1 MKKLILILLFIPL
14 VGFGQYG
21 SNKLKPTSVK
31 NFNTLLNYAK
41 TNKKLV
47 IISFTTDQN
56 TNAPSSMPQSGMM
69 TTNIAA
75 LTTDLC
81 EKCDII
87 NKELWNSEEF
97 RRLENYILIE
107 INKNYSLT
115 ERLFTKYRIGTQ
127 GSFPKVI
134 IEVANNEDDII
145 IEGLDIR
152 SVILSLNELEYL
164 NKLDF
169 TQVYAAG
176 TDNRKIGEA
185 YRDLHKKKNKK
196 KLYKRI
202 LELSSKHFRRALK
215 KEKNTINQLNL
226 LYNLKL
232 KGSHKKANK
241 KLEKLNLDKSNLSD
255 VENEIIQN
263 IIANPNL

>member
-1 MKKLILILLFIPL
+1 MKKLLVLLLFIPL
-14 VGFGQYG
+14 VSFGQYD

-31 NFNTLLNYAK
+31 NLNTLLNNAK
-41 TNKKLV
+41 INNKLV
-47 IISFTTDQN
+47 IISFTTDGN
-56 TNAPSSMPQSGMM
+56 YNAPSRVPQSGMM
-69 TTNIAA
+69 TENIAA
-75 LTTDLC
+75 SMTTLC
-81 EKCDII
+81 EKCDML

-107 INKNYSLT
+107 INKNDSYS
-115 ERLFTKYRIGTQ
+115 ERLITKYSRYSRI
-127 GSFPKVI
+127 PNVI
-134 IEVANNEDDII
+134 IEVANNEGDII
-145 IEGLDIR
+145 NEGLDIR
-152 SVILSLNELEYL
+152 SAILSLNELEYL

-202 LELSSKHFRRALK
+202 LELSSKHFRIALK

-241 KLEKLNLDKSNLSD
+241 KLEKLKLDKLNLSEI
-255 VENEIIQN
+255 ENEIIQK
-263 IIANPNL
+263 IITNSI

>member
-1 MKKLILILLFIPL
+1 MKKLILLLVFIPL
-14 VGFGQYG
+14 VGFGQYD

-41 TNKKLV
+41 TNNKLV
-47 IISFTTDQN
+47 IISFTSDRN
-56 TNAPSSMPQSGMM
+56 TNATSNIPQGGMM

-75 LTTDLC
+75 SRTDLC
-81 EKCDII
+81 EKCDIM

-107 INKNYSLT
+107 INKNYPLT
-115 ERLFTKYRIGTQ
+115 ERIFTKYSRYINRIPQ
-127 GSFPKVI
+127 VI
-134 IEVANNEDDII
+134 IELPNNEDDII
-145 IEGLDIR
+145 NKGLDIR

-164 NKLDF
+164 DKLDF

-176 TDNRKIGEA
+176 TNNRKIGEA
-185 YRDLHKKKNKK
+185 YRGLHKNNKK

-202 LELSSKHFRRALK
+202 LELSSKHFRKALK
-215 KEKNTINQLNL
+215 KEKNTINELNL

-241 KLEKLNLDKSNLSD
+241 KLLKLNLNQSTLAL
-255 VENEIIQN
+255 EEIKLIEKIQ
-263 IIANPNL
+263 ISKL

>member
-1 MKKLILILLFIPL
+1 MKKLILLLLLIPL
-14 VGFGQYG
+14 VSFGQYD

-31 NFNTLLNYAK
+31 NFNTFLNYAK
-41 TNKKLV
+41 KNNKLV
-47 IISFTTDQN
+47 IISFSADKN
-56 TNAPSSMPQSGMM
+56 TNAPSRIPESGMM
-69 TTNIAA
+69 TVNTAA
-75 LTTDLC
+75 LTTGLC
-81 EKCDII
+81 EKCDIM

-97 RRLENYILIE
+97 KRLENYILIE
-107 INKNYSLT
+107 INRNFPLT
-115 ERLFTKYRIGTQ
+115 ERLFTNYRIGTQ

-134 IEVANNEDDII
+134 IEVANNEYDII
-145 IEGLDIR
+145 NEGLDTR
-152 SVILSLNELEYL
+152 SVIISLNELEYL

-202 LELSSKHFRRALK
+202 LELSSKHFKRALK

-241 KLEKLNLDKSNLSD
+241 NLEKLKLDKANLSD

-263 IIANPNL
+263 IIADSN

>member
-1 MKKLILILLFIPL
+1 MKKLILLLVFIPL
-14 VGFGQYG
+14 VGFGQYD

-41 TNKKLV
+41 TNNKLV
-47 IISFTTDQN
+47 IISFTSDRN
-56 TNAPSSMPQSGMM
+56 TNATSNIPQGGMM

-75 LTTDLC
+75 SRTDLC
-81 EKCDII
+81 EKCDIM

-107 INKNYSLT
+107 INKNYALT
-115 ERLFTKYRIGTQ
+115 ERIFTKYSRYINRIPQ
-127 GSFPKVI
+127 VI
-134 IEVANNEDDII
+134 IELPNNEDDII
-145 IEGLDIR
+145 NKGLDIR

-164 NKLDF
+164 DKLDF

-176 TDNRKIGEA
+176 TNNRKIGEA
-185 YRDLHKKKNKK
+185 YRGLQKSNKK

-202 LELSSKHFRRALK
+202 LELSSKHFRKALK
-215 KEKNTINQLNL
+215 KEKNTINELNL

-241 KLEKLNLDKSNLSD
+241 KLLKLNLNQSTLAL
-255 VENEIIQN
+255 EEIKLIEKIQ
-263 IIANPNL
+263 ISKL

>member
-1 MKKLILILLFIPL
+1 MKKLILLLLFIPL
-14 VGFGQYG
+14 VGFGQYD

-41 TNKKLV
+41 TNNKLV
-47 IISFTTDQN
+47 IISFTSDRN
-56 TNAPSSMPQSGMM
+56 TNATSNIPQGGMM

-75 LTTDLC
+75 SRTDLC
-81 EKCDII
+81 EKCDIM

-107 INKNYSLT
+107 INKNYALT
-115 ERLFTKYRIGTQ
+115 ERIFTKYSRYINRIPQ
-127 GSFPKVI
+127 VI
-134 IEVANNEDDII
+134 IELPNNEDDII
-145 IEGLDIR
+145 NKGLDIR

-164 NKLDF
+164 DKLDF

-176 TDNRKIGEA
+176 TNNRKIGEA
-185 YRDLHKKKNKK
+185 YRGLHKINKK

-202 LELSSKHFRRALK
+202 LELSSKHFRKALK
-215 KEKNTINQLNL
+215 KEKNTINELNL

-241 KLEKLNLDKSNLSD
+241 KLLKLNLNQSTLAL
-255 VENEIIQN
+255 EEIKLIEKIQ
-263 IIANPNL
+263 ISKL